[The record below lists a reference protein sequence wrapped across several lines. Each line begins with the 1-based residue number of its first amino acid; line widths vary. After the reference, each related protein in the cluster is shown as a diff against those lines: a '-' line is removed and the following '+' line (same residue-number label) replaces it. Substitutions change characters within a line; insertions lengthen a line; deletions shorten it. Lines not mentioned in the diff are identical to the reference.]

1 MDVNKLLKALD
12 NEDNENVFN
21 LTNKEIKQTK
31 INVLKDLELDKKV
44 FANFIN
50 KLKQYRYIDEVND
63 LKYGAFIRWIPLKDP
78 DNIYLTIGGIICEI
92 KVTDNG
98 IKIICK
104 NHAHKHFQIH
114 FDENMIF
121 QKLSAQEKILLTA
134 LDHLT

>member
-21 LTNKEIKQTK
+21 LTNKEINQTK
-31 INVLKDLELDKKV
+31 IDVLKDLDLDKKE
-44 FANFIN
+44 FTDFMN
-50 KLKQYRYIDEVND
+50 KLKQYRYIDEIND

-92 KVTDNG
+92 KVTDKG
-98 IKIICK
+98 IHLICK
-104 NHAHKHFQIH
+104 NHAHKHFQIM

-121 QKLSAQEKILLTA
+121 QKLSGQEQVLLTA
-134 LDHLT
+134 LDHLI